1 MSERLRL
8 ELAIERWP
16 LTRPFR
22 ISGFTFEHSE
32 VVVATLSDSAAR
44 GRGEASG
51 VYYRGDTAAGI
62 VHMLEAHRDLI
73 EGGVTREALR
83 EAMPPSGA
91 RNAIDCALWELEAAR
106 VGKPVWRIALDSAP
120 RPLLTT
126 GTVGAD
132 TPEAM
137 AEGALA
143 YVGAR
148 AIKLKLIGDGQDA
161 ARVAAVREARPDV
174 WLAVDANQGFSPTTL
189 RDLMPALLTADVK
202 LIEQPLPIGAD
213 ADLEGFAS
221 PIPLAADESA
231 QGLAD
236 VGALAGRFQVVN
248 VKLDKCGGL
257 TEGLMMARE
266 ARRLGLKVMVG
277 NMTGTSLA
285 MAPSFI
291 VGQLCDV
298 VDLDGP
304 LLLAR
309 DRDPPV
315 RYVDGYIHCDEA
327 VWGAGAPARAA

>member
-1 MSERLRL
+1 MGERLRL
-8 ELAIERWP
+8 ELAVERWP
-16 LTRPFR
+16 YSRPFR

-32 VVVATLSDSAAR
+32 VVVATLSDGAAR

-51 VYYRGDTAAGI
+51 VYYRGDTPDGI
-62 VHMLEAHRDLI
+62 VRTLEAHRDLI
-73 EGGVTREALR
+73 EAGVTRDGLRQALP
-83 EAMPPSGA
+83 ACGA

-106 VGKPVWRIALDSAP
+106 AGKPVWRIALGSAP

-126 GTVGAD
+126 CTVGAD
-132 TPEAM
+132 TPEVM
-137 AEGALA
+137 AEGARA

-148 AIKLKLIGDGQDA
+148 AVKLKLIGDDVDA

-174 WLAVDANQGFSPTTL
+174 WLAVDANQGFSLATL
-189 RDLMPALLTADVK
+189 RDLMPALLAAGVK
-202 LIEQPLPIGAD
+202 LIEQPLPIGAE
-213 ADLEGFAS
+213 AELEGFKS

-236 VGALAGRFQVVN
+236 VGALVGRFQVVN
-248 VKLDKCGGL
+248 IKLDKCGGL
-257 TEGLMMARE
+257 TEGLLMARG
-266 ARRLGLKVMVG
+266 AKRLGLKVMVG
-277 NMTGTSLA
+277 NMSGTSLA

>member
-1 MSERLRL
+1 MSERLKL
-8 ELAIERWP
+8 DLAIERWP
-16 LTRPFR
+16 LLRPFR

-32 VVVATLSDSAAR
+32 VVVATVSDGAAR

-51 VYYRGDTAAGI
+51 VYYQGDTPQSI
-62 VHMLEAHRDLI
+62 VETIEANRALI
-73 EGGVTREALR
+73 EDSVTREGLLR
-83 EAMPPSGA
+83 AMPPCGA

-106 VGKPVWRIALDSAP
+106 AGRPVWRSALDAAP

-126 GTVGAD
+126 CTVGAD

-137 AEGALA
+137 AEGARA
-143 YVGAR
+143 FAGAR
-148 AIKLKLIGDGQDA
+148 AIKLKLIGDGEDA
-161 ARVAAVREARPDV
+161 ARVAAVRQALPDV
-174 WLAVDANQGFSPTTL
+174 WLAVDANQGFSLATL
-189 RDLMPALLTADVK
+189 RQLMPELLAAAVK
-202 LIEQPLPIGAD
+202 LIEQPLPIGAE
-213 ADLEGFAS
+213 AELEGFES

-248 VKLDKCGGL
+248 IKLDKCGGL

-309 DRDPPV
+309 DRDPGV
-315 RYVDGYIHCDEA
+315 RYVDGYIHCDED
-327 VWGAGAPARAA
+327 VWGVGAPARVA